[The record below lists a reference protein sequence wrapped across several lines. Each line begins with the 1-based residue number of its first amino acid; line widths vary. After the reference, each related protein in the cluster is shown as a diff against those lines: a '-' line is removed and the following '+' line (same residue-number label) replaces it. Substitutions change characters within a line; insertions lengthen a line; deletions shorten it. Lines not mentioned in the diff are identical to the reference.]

1 MDYQLF
7 YTQRALSDLTAIIGY
22 IAEDDAQAAL
32 RFGDSLLDHIDL
44 LAHFPRIG
52 GIIRRRPGV
61 RKLVHSP
68 ILVYYRVH
76 EARHLIEIL
85 HLRHAARKPPRI

>member
-1 MDYQLF
+1 VDYQLL
-7 YTQRALSDLTAIIGY
+7 YTQRALSDLAAIIGY

-44 LAHFPRIG
+44 LARFPRIG
-52 GIIRRRPGV
+52 GIIRKRPGV

-85 HLRHAARKPPRI
+85 HLRHAAQKPPTI